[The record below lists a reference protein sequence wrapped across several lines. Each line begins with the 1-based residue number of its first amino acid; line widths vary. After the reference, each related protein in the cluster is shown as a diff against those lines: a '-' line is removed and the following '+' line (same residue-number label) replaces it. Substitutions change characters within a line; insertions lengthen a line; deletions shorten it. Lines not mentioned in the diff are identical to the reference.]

1 MENGNLSGSAVV
13 ARFTDGRVVK
23 GTTHDF
29 APHKTSFHLCV
40 VDDPSAK
47 ALVVPLGA
55 LKALF
60 FVRTFQ
66 GNPKYVDNLAL
77 DDAKGPGR
85 KIVVTFADGEVICGL
100 TSGYSKDKP
109 GFFVVPVDPKGNNS
123 RIFVVAA
130 SVKSIAWGDA
140 PVPVRTTV

>member
-1 MENGNLSGSAVV
+1 MENANLSGSAVV
-13 ARFTDGRVVK
+13 ARFTDGRVIK

-40 VDDPSAK
+40 VDDPAAK
-47 ALVVPLGA
+47 ALVVPFGG

-60 FVRTFQ
+60 FVRTFE
-66 GNPKYVDNLAL
+66 GNPKYVDNPAL

-85 KIVVTFADGEVICGL
+85 KIVVTFNDGEVIGGT
-100 TSGYSKDKP
+100 TSSYSKDKP
-109 GFFVVPVDPKGNNS
+109 GFFVVPIDPKGNNA

-140 PVPVRTTV
+140 PARVRTTV